1 MEQEKKEKKIKFN
14 TETLLCIFIILC
26 PILDMASFI
35 FRNVFNTNF
44 SPSTFIRPIIPIIV
58 IIYIFFKA
66 DKKFKLKTILV
77 GILFLVYGLIHIY
90 CFNGVKTLS
99 SYSNATHEMQ
109 YLVNYSFM
117 VLNLFLYIYVFKD
130 KNTIKLRKSIFIAA
144 MIYIV
149 SIFLSILTNTSSFT
163 YLEEQMGYKGWFES
177 GNSICSILLL
187 AMFSFLPLLK
197 DKKYKIWV
205 GIITILIGIF
215 LTMLVGTR
223 VGLFGFIIVFTL
235 YIVTEIFQELLNTKK
250 INKKVTRIGIFAIV
264 AVVGAVTIFGSTT
277 IQRRKHLQD
286 IEQNIVDKDKNEQAH
301 ITGDLLDIEK
311 KIENGT
317 LEDGYM
323 NEAQKQ
329 SVIDLYNKANEMNLK
344 NNDQRMQQLIYNIAL
359 VKNQKNP
366 LLIIF
371 GNGYVANFRELVFEM
386 EVPAILMN
394 FGILGFLL
402 YLGPFIAVLI
412 YSFIKCI
419 KNYKKFDAEFA
430 RLFLGCI
437 FAFALSFLSG
447 YTFFNQ
453 SSAIMIV
460 VVNTLLVYKA
470 QDIKE
475 EN

>member
-1 MEQEKKEKKIKFN
+1 
-14 TETLLCIFIILC
+14 
-26 PILDMASFI
+26 
-35 FRNVFNTNF
+35 
-44 SPSTFIRPIIPIIV
+44 
-58 IIYIFFKA
+58 
-66 DKKFKLKTILV
+66 
-77 GILFLVYGLIHIY
+77 
-90 CFNGVKTLS
+90 
-99 SYSNATHEMQ
+99 
-109 YLVNYSFM
+109 
-117 VLNLFLYIYVFKD
+117 
-130 KNTIKLRKSIFIAA
+130 
-144 MIYIV
+144 
-149 SIFLSILTNTSSFT
+149 
-163 YLEEQMGYKGWFES
+163 MG
-177 GNSICSILLL
+177 
-187 AMFSFLPLLK
+187 
-197 DKKYKIWV
+197 
-205 GIITILIGIF
+205 
-215 LTMLVGTR
+215 TMLVGTR

-470 QDIKE
+470 KNIKE
-475 EN
+475 ENESL